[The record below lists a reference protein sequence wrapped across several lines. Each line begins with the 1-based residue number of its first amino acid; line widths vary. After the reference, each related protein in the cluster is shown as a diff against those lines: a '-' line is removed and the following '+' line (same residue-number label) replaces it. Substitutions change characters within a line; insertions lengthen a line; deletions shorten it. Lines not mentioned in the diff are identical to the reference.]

1 MSQEID
7 FLAVQQVFKRFVSQ
21 PGSYLCLSF
30 PNSALDYWCTRASY
44 FLHPSSL
51 LMSLSL
57 CMIVKNEA
65 NQLPRCL
72 ESVRSAVDEIVVVDT
87 GSTDQTV
94 AIAHSFG
101 AAIYSFAWT
110 GDFSAARNESLTHAT
125 SDWILVLD
133 ADEVLVT
140 ETVSLLKQAIQQPDY
155 LVINLLRHE
164 IGAVQSPYSL
174 VSRLFRRHS
183 AIQFSR
189 PYHAM
194 IDDSVIALRQ
204 REPHWQVVDLTE
216 TAILHYGYEP
226 GAIASRDKLQTARTT
241 MEAYLANHPNDPYE
255 CSKLGALYVQLGDF
269 ERGINLLKHGLTS
282 VERISGGANSPSSQV
297 TAPVVYEL
305 HYHLG
310 TAYSR
315 LKQSDLAAQHYHQA
329 IKQPIV
335 ERLKLGAYN
344 NLGSLMKVNG
354 DLNGAKFAYET
365 CVAIAPEFALGHY
378 NLGTTIRALGNITDA
393 IVHYQTALRL
403 NPDHAEAHQNL
414 GVALLKLGRVE
425 ESLASFGRAIALHS
439 HHNPQQAEHLRR
451 SLKEMGFQL

>member
-1 MSQEID
+1 
-7 FLAVQQVFKRFVSQ
+7 
-21 PGSYLCLSF
+21 
-30 PNSALDYWCTRASY
+30 
-44 FLHPSSL
+44 
-51 LMSLSL
+51 MSLSL

-65 NQLPRCL
+65 ENLPRCL
-72 ESVRSAVDEIVVVDT
+72 ESVRSAVDEIVLVDT
-87 GSTDQTV
+87 GSTDETV
-94 AIAHSFG
+94 AIAHTFG
-101 AAIYSFAWT
+101 ARVYSFPWT
-110 GDFSAARNESLTHAT
+110 GDFSAARNESLKHAT

-133 ADEVLVT
+133 ADEALVA
-140 ETVSLLKQAIQQPDY
+140 EVAPLLRQAMQQSNY

-164 IGAVQSPYSL
+164 IGAIQSPYSL
-174 VSRLFRRHS
+174 VSRLFRRHP

-194 IDDSVIALRQ
+194 IDDSVTALRQ
-204 REPHWQVVDLTE
+204 REPHWQIVDITE

-226 GAIASRDKLQTARTT
+226 GAIASRDKLQIARST
-241 MEAYLANHPNDPYE
+241 MESYLAQHPNDPYE
-255 CSKLGALYVQLGDF
+255 CSKLGALYVQMGEL
-269 ERGINLLKHGLTS
+269 ERGIELLKQGLAS
-282 VERISGGANSPSSQV
+282 VEQQAVPDDRSHAN
-297 TAPVVYEL
+297 APIEYEL

-315 LKQSDLAAQHYHQA
+315 LKQVDLAAQHYHQA
-329 IKQPIV
+329 IKQPIL

-378 NLGTTIRALGNITDA
+378 NLGTTVRAMGNLTDA
-393 IVHYQTALRL
+393 IAHYQTALRL
-403 NPDHAEAHQNL
+403 NPDYAEAHQNL

-439 HHNPQQAEHLRR
+439 HHNPQQAEHLRQ
-451 SLKEMGFQL
+451 SLKEMGLHI

>member
-1 MSQEID
+1 
-7 FLAVQQVFKRFVSQ
+7 
-21 PGSYLCLSF
+21 
-30 PNSALDYWCTRASY
+30 
-44 FLHPSSL
+44 
-51 LMSLSL
+51 MSLTL

-65 NQLPRCL
+65 ENLPRCL
-72 ESVRSAVDEIVVVDT
+72 ESVRSVVDEIVLVDT

-94 AIAHSFG
+94 AIAQSFG
-101 AAIYSFAWT
+101 AKVYSFAWT
-110 GDFSAARNESLTHAT
+110 GDFSAARNESLQHAT
-125 SDWILVLD
+125 RDWILVLD
-133 ADEVLVT
+133 ADEVLVA
-140 ETVSLLKQAIQQPDY
+140 EVVPLLKQAIQQPDY

-174 VSRLFRRHS
+174 VSRLFRKHP

-194 IDDSVIALRQ
+194 IDDSVAALRQ
-204 REPHWQVVDLTE
+204 QEPHWQVAEVTE

-226 GAIASRDKLQTARTT
+226 GAIASRDKWQIACST
-241 MEAYLANHPNDPYE
+241 MEAYLAQHPNDPYE
-255 CSKLGALYVQLGDF
+255 CSKLGALYVQMGDV
-269 ERGINLLKHGLTS
+269 ERGIDLLKQGLAS
-282 VERISGGANSPSSQV
+282 VKSIENMAGEADPLSVHAS
-297 TAPVVYEL
+297 APVEYEL

-310 TAYSR
+310 SAYSR
-315 LKQSDLAAQHYHQA
+315 LNQADLAAEHYHQA
-329 IKQPIV
+329 IKQPIL

-354 DLNGAKFAYET
+354 DLNGAKAAYET

-378 NLGTTIRALGNITDA
+378 NLGTTVRAMGHLTDA
-393 IVHYQTALRL
+393 IAHYQTAIHL
-403 NPDHAEAHQNL
+403 NPGHAEAHQNL

>member
-1 MSQEID
+1 
-7 FLAVQQVFKRFVSQ
+7 
-21 PGSYLCLSF
+21 
-30 PNSALDYWCTRASY
+30 
-44 FLHPSSL
+44 
-51 LMSLSL
+51 
-57 CMIVKNEA
+57 MIVKNEA
-65 NQLPRCL
+65 DQLPRCL
-72 ESVRSAVDEIVVVDT
+72 ESVRSLADEIVIVDT

-94 AIAHSFG
+94 AIAQSLG
-101 AAIYSFAWT
+101 AQVYAFAWI

-125 SDWILVLD
+125 CDWILVLD
-133 ADEVLVT
+133 ADEVLAP
-140 ETVSLLKQAIQQPDY
+140 EAVSLLRQAIQQPDH

-164 IGAVQSPYSL
+164 VGAVQSPYSL
-174 VSRLFRRHS
+174 VSRLFRRHP

-194 IDDSVIALRQ
+194 IDDSVMALRQ
-204 REPHWQVVDLTE
+204 REPHWRVIDLTE

-226 GAIASRDKLQTARTT
+226 GAIASRDKLQIALTT
-241 MEAYLANHPNDPYE
+241 MEAYLAQHPNDPYE

-269 ERGINLLKHGLTS
+269 ERGINLLKHGLAS
-282 VERISGGANSPSSQV
+282 VETTKGEAAGLLSHA
-297 TAPVVYEL
+297 TAPVEYEL

-315 LKQSDLAAQHYHQA
+315 LKQADRAAQHYHQA

-354 DLNGAKFAYET
+354 DLTGAKFAYET

-378 NLGTTIRALGNITDA
+378 NLGTTVRALGHITDA
-393 IVHYQTALRL
+393 IAHYQTALRL

-439 HHNPQQAEHLRR
+439 HHNPQQAEQLRQ
-451 SLKEMGFQL
+451 SLKELGFQL

>member
-1 MSQEID
+1 
-7 FLAVQQVFKRFVSQ
+7 
-21 PGSYLCLSF
+21 
-30 PNSALDYWCTRASY
+30 
-44 FLHPSSL
+44 
-51 LMSLSL
+51 MSLSL

-65 NQLPRCL
+65 ENLPRCL
-72 ESVRSAVDEIVVVDT
+72 ESVRSVVDEIVLVDT

-94 AIAHSFG
+94 AIAQSFG
-101 AAIYSFAWT
+101 AKVSSFAWT
-110 GDFSAARNESLTHAT
+110 GNFSAARNESLQHAS

-133 ADEVLVT
+133 ADEVLVK
-140 ETVSLLKQAIQQPDY
+140 EVVPLLKQAIQRPDY

-174 VSRLFRRHS
+174 VSRLFRRH
-183 AIQFSR
+183 AALQFSR

-194 IDDSVIALRQ
+194 IDDSVTALRQ
-204 REPHWQVVDLTE
+204 QEPHWQVVDVTE

-226 GAIASRDKLQTARTT
+226 GAIASRDKLQTARST
-241 MEAYLANHPNDPYE
+241 MEAYLAQHPNDPYE
-255 CSKLGALYVQLGDF
+255 CSKLGALYVQMGDV
-269 ERGINLLKHGLTS
+269 ERGIALLRQGLAS
-282 VERISGGANSPSSQV
+282 VKQMETMAGDAEPLAV
-297 TAPVVYEL
+297 DATAPIEYEL

-310 TAYSR
+310 SAYSR
-315 LKQSDLAAQHYHQA
+315 LKQADLAAEHYHQA
-329 IKQPIV
+329 IKQPIL

-354 DLNGAKFAYET
+354 DLSGAKVAYET

-378 NLGTTIRALGNITDA
+378 NLGTTVRAMGHLTDA
-393 IVHYQTALRL
+393 IAHYQTAIHIS
-403 NPDHAEAHQNL
+403 PDHAEAHQNL